1 MYDKQALIALIR
13 DKALKFGDFTLKS
26 GMKSPIYVDLRLL
39 VSDPNLLRSV
49 AEALAGAASR
59 ISFDRIA
66 AIPYAGLPI
75 GVALQLE
82 MNRPLIYPRLE
93 VKEHGTR
100 RAVEGA
106 YEQGD
111 VALVVDDVITRG
123 GSKIEA
129 IARLEEAGIVV
140 RDVLVLVDRE
150 QGGQEDL
157 AEKGYR
163 LHALFRLAEM
173 IENLHA
179 DGHISQS
186 RLDQVMAYLRPQE

>member
-1 MYDKQALIALIR
+1 VSDLPKLLLDAGCIQ
-13 DKALKFGDFTLKS
+13 FGEFTLKS
-26 GMKSPIYVDLRLL
+26 GLKSPIYVDLRLL
-39 VSDPNLLRSV
+39 VSDPVLLGAV
-49 AEALAGAASR
+49 AEALADTASQLE
-59 ISFDRIA
+59 FDRIA

-75 GVALQLE
+75 GVALELE

-100 RAVEGA
+100 RAVEGT
-106 YEQGD
+106 YERGE
-111 VALVVDDVITRG
+111 VSLVVDDVITRG

-129 IARLEEAGIVV
+129 IARLEAAGLVV
-140 RDVLVLVDRE
+140 NDVLVLVDRE

-173 IENLHA
+173 IEDLHA
-179 DGHISQS
+179 AGHITRS
-186 RLDQVMAYLRPQE
+186 RYDRVMAYLRPGE

>member
-1 MYDKQALIALIR
+1 MSDLPKQLLDAGCV
-13 DKALKFGDFTLKS
+13 KFGDFTLKS

-66 AIPYAGLPI
+66 AIPHAGLPI